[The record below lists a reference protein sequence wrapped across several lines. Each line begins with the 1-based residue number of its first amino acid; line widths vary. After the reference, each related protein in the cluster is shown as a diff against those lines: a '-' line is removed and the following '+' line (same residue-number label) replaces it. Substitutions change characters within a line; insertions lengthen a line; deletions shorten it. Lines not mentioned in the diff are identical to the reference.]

1 MIVINESLIVILIF
15 SSIIILAY
23 AIRSFL
29 FIFIVIIYPALLSL
43 IVINHIYLIKLK
55 FYFLKKN
62 RHNNTFST
70 FMKNNYTYIN
80 NRKRNKI
87 SNNKLIRMK
96 KNQISFLANDRNRFI
111 DFSPFISILIA
122 SHNEKIVIEK
132 LLSSLSNI
140 SYNPDRLEII
150 IIDDSDDGTYDI
162 LNTWQTEIP
171 KLKVIHRKNRTGWKG
186 GALNLGIKNI
196 DKNSDIV
203 LIVDADNILEKYT
216 LKKIAKYFREREEMG
231 FSVSIVQGFPNPIVS
246 FTYKKSSIVVKLEH
260 KRHFIHENINNNN
273 NNNSNSKNWVSKGIT
288 FRLYQ
293 RNLIEFLAKEKLNL
307 PLQIT
312 GSLFA
317 ISTSLLKS
325 VGLSNDICE
334 DWDLTL
340 EIILCEVS
348 NNIKNHKG
356 NNNNNNNNKIR
367 LLDYAHNNHKE
378 YNNKIK
384 KMNKKIIAFEPSL
397 VSYTEITKNI
407 LTYFKQRMR
416 VSEGH
421 TRGFI
426 IRIIKI
432 IKCDKINLIDKV
444 ELFFVGLRYI
454 KYIFIILMISI
465 DFFLLSEQGIDG
477 ILTNNFIKISLWLQS
492 LSLIIYIIFNLLSLN
507 DHRKEIEKFEIKY
520 IFYLL
525 GVNIFTIP
533 ALAIGSLLGFVRT
546 KGNFYN
552 TIRNE

>member
-1 MIVINESLIVILIF
+1 MIIIDESLIVILIF
-15 SSIIILAY
+15 SSIIIFAY

-29 FIFIVIIYPALLSL
+29 FIFIIIIYPALLSL
-43 IVINHIYLIKLK
+43 IVINHIYFLIKIK
-55 FYFLKKN
+55 FSFLKKN
-62 RHNNTFST
+62 LENNNTFST
-70 FMKNNYTYIN
+70 STKNIYLYIE
-80 NRKRNKI
+80 NRIRNKI
-87 SNNKLIRMK
+87 SNNKLILMK
-96 KNQISFLANDRNRFI
+96 KNQITFLAKDTNRFI
-111 DFSPFISILIA
+111 YFSPFISILIA

-132 LLSSLSNI
+132 LLSSLSKI
-140 SYNPDRLEII
+140 SYNPERLEII
-150 IIDDSDDGTYDI
+150 IIDDSDDGTYET
-162 LNTWQTEIP
+162 LNIWQTEIP

-196 DKNSDIV
+196 NENSDIV

-216 LKKIAKYFREREEMG
+216 LKKIAKYFREQQEMG
-231 FSVSIVQGFPNPIVS
+231 FSVSIVQGFPNPIV
-246 FTYKKSSIVVKLEH
+246 FPTYKKSSTEVKLEH
-260 KRHFIHENINNNN
+260 KRDFIHENINNNN
-273 NNNSNSKNWVSKGIT
+273 NSKNWVSKGIT

-325 VGLSNDICE
+325 LGLSHDICE

-340 EIILCEVS
+340 DIFLCEVS
-348 NNIKNHKG
+348 NNIKSHKA
-356 NNNNNNNNKIR
+356 NNNNDNNKVG
-367 LLDYAHNNHKE
+367 LLDYDRNNE
-378 YNNKIK
+378 YNNKNK
-384 KMNKKIIAFEPSL
+384 KINKKIIAFEPSL
-397 VSYTEITKNI
+397 VSYTEVTKSI

-432 IKCDKINLIDKV
+432 IKCDKITLLDKI
-444 ELFFVGLRYI
+444 ELFFVGLRYV

-465 DFFLLSEQGIDG
+465 DIFLLNEKGIDG

-492 LSLIIYIIFNLLSLN
+492 LSLILYIIFNLLSLKH
-507 DHRKEIEKFEIKY
+507 DYKIGREKFEINY
-520 IFYLL
+520 IIYLL

-552 TIRNE
+552 TKRNE

>member
-1 MIVINESLIVILIF
+1 MIIIDVSLIVILIF
-15 SSIIILAY
+15 SSIIIFAY

-29 FIFIVIIYPALLSL
+29 FIFIVRIYPALFSL
-43 IVINHIYLIKLK
+43 IVINHIYLLIKIK
-55 FYFLKKN
+55 FSFLKKN
-62 RHNNTFST
+62 LYNNKTFST
-70 FMKNNYTYIN
+70 STKNIYPYIE
-80 NRKRNKI
+80 NRKQTKI
-87 SNNKLIRMK
+87 SNNKLILMK
-96 KNQISFLANDRNRFI
+96 KNQISFLAKDTNRFI
-111 DFSPFISILIA
+111 YFSPFISILIA

-132 LLSSLSNI
+132 LLSSLSKI
-140 SYNPDRLEII
+140 SYNPERLEII
-150 IIDDSDDGTYDI
+150 IIDDSDDGTYET
-162 LNTWQTEIP
+162 LNIWQTEIP
-171 KLKVIHRKNRTGWKG
+171 MLKVIHRKNRTGWKG

-196 DKNSDIV
+196 NKNSDII

-216 LKKIAKYFREREEMG
+216 LKKIAKYFREQQEMG
-231 FSVSIVQGFPNPIVS
+231 FSVSIVQGFPNPIV
-246 FTYKKSSIVVKLEH
+246 FPTYKKSSTVVKLEH
-260 KRHFIHENINNNN
+260 KRLIIHENINNN
-273 NNNSNSKNWVSKGIT
+273 NSKNWVSKGIT

-325 VGLSNDICE
+325 LGLSHDICE

-340 EIILCEVS
+340 DIFLCEVS
-348 NNIKNHKG
+348 NNIKSHKA
-356 NNNNNNNNKIR
+356 NNNNDNNKIG
-367 LLDYAHNNHKE
+367 LLDYDRNNYNE
-378 YNNKIK
+378 YNNKNK
-384 KMNKKIIAFEPSL
+384 KINKKIIAFEPSL
-397 VSYTEITKNI
+397 VSYTEITKSI

-432 IKCDKINLIDKV
+432 IKCDKITLLDKI
-444 ELFFVGLRYI
+444 ELFFVGLRYV

-465 DFFLLSEQGIDG
+465 DLFLLNEKGLDG

-492 LSLIIYIIFNLLSLN
+492 LSLIIYIIFNFLSLKN
-507 DHRKEIEKFEIKY
+507 EYRIKIEKFEIKY
-520 IFYLL
+520 IIYLL